1 MMMKYFEKKMKKVF
15 SKGKFRNYT
24 ITINKGDDVDET
36 KFNENECDVIICY
49 KDDFD
54 NQLQQIAE
62 NQNQINSLNQKIIQ
76 LEEKLAKKTKSN
88 QSSTSEV
95 YEKLNEKV
103 SEVKH
108 LEKSHEKELNDL
120 IASHKNEL
128 DKLKENHENELS
140 SLHQKH
146 LQDLETKD
154 NEFNSKINQLN
165 EELSSKDAIIND
177 IQSKSRDE
185 IHHQKEEHLKEINH
199 LQENQSKMI
208 SDLKSEISKLKE
220 DHLKEVNH
228 LDNDNANKIIELE
241 KSHQKEVNHL
251 SDEIASLKL
260 NHKDEISELKQSYI
274 DEISELKENQFND
287 EYHMKISDHQKEI
300 SDIKDYLVNLRMK
313 DHNQHERFI
322 SDLEDLG
329 FFEKHSS
336 KYSNIL
342 KEMKEINQKK
352 LLKIDD
358 EFSKILIDAPD
369 NDNAIND

>member
-108 LEKSHEKELNDL
+108 LEKSHEKEL
-120 IASHKNEL
+120 
-128 DKLKENHENELS
+128 S

-165 EELSSKDAIIND
+165 EELSSKDAIIDD
-177 IQSKSRDE
+177 IQSKSKDE

-208 SDLKSEISKLKE
+208 SDLKSEISQLKE

-241 KSHQKEVNHL
+241 KSHQKEVNQL

>member
-103 SEVKH
+103 SEIKH
-108 LEKSHEKELNDL
+108 LEKSHEKELND
-120 IASHKNEL
+120 
-128 DKLKENHENELS
+128 LKENHENELS

-165 EELSSKDAIIND
+165 EELSSKDAIIDD
-177 IQSKSRDE
+177 IQSKSKDE
-185 IHHQKEEHLKEINH
+185 IHHQKEKHLKEINH
-199 LQENQSKMI
+199 L
-208 SDLKSEISKLKE
+208 
-220 DHLKEVNH
+220 
-228 LDNDNANKIIELE
+228 DNDNADKILELE